1 MKPGKNDIPVRI
13 KISGMQLT
21 QLQRQSVHMIEAFGL
36 DSKIENYKGT
46 RPILLYSWDLDCILD
61 VVSMMLDDEMEYPD
75 KADEG
80 YIALNQLYSRLKT
93 AYKETYG

>member
-1 MKPGKNDIPVRI
+1 
-13 KISGMQLT
+13 
-21 QLQRQSVHMIEAFGL
+21 MIEAYGL

-46 RPILLYSWDLDCILD
+46 RPISLYSWDLDCILD
-61 VVSMMLDDEMEYPD
+61 IVSMMLDDELEYPD

-80 YIALNQLYSRLKT
+80 YVALNQLYERLKT